1 MSNALGLVQVGPNS
15 DVSLIQISSYLS
27 KKFAVTTQIQP
38 PLVDPSE
45 AYDSRRNQYHST
57 RMLVLLERYLES
69 ANTDRILGITTSDLF
84 VPGMNF
90 VFGEA
95 RCPGRVAV
103 VSSFRLSR
111 SYDDESNE
119 NELTEQRIIKE
130 AVHEIGHMLGL
141 QHCPNINCVMHFS
154 KALIDTDIKSDNY
167 CSECQEQ
174 VETVTIG

>member
-1 MSNALGLVQVGPNS
+1 
-15 DVSLIQISSYLS
+15 
-27 KKFAVTTQIQP
+27 
-38 PLVDPSE
+38 
-45 AYDSRRNQYHST
+45 
-57 RMLVLLERYLES
+57 MLVLLERYLES
-69 ANTDRILGITTSDLF
+69 ANTDRILGLTSSDLF

-95 RCPGRVAV
+95 RCPGRVAI
-103 VSSFRLSR
+103 VSSFRLR
-111 SYDDESNE
+111 GFGDEANE
-119 NELTEQRIIKE
+119 SELIERRIIKE

-174 VETVTIG
+174 IETVTIG